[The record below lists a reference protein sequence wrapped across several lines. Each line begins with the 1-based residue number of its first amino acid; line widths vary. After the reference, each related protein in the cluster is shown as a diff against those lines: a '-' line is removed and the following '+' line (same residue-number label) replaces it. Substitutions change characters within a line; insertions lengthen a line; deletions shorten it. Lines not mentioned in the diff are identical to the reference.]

1 MKKIII
7 FDLDGTLI
15 NSDPITINA
24 INQIREEDKLIPLPP
39 RDIIPFL
46 PMGGIDLV
54 KNTISK
60 SNSIVKNET
69 YLKKLRLKI
78 EQHKI
83 DDQLLFPN
91 VRKTI
96 NFLQEKKI
104 VLCICTN
111 KGSSL
116 VKKILKCLEIYNCFK
131 NIIADGDLETR
142 KPNKKNFIA
151 CMRGISFKNTDCLI
165 IGDSRVD
172 YELAKNSG
180 VDFLAFHNK
189 TNEDFINNYNDTFFE
204 DFSELESSSLIFS

>member
-46 PMGGIDLV
+46 PMGGMDLV

-96 NFLQEKKI
+96 NFLQ
-104 VLCICTN
+104 
-111 KGSSL
+111 
-116 VKKILKCLEIYNCFK
+116 
-131 NIIADGDLETR
+131 
-142 KPNKKNFIA
+142 
-151 CMRGISFKNTDCLI
+151 
-165 IGDSRVD
+165 
-172 YELAKNSG
+172 
-180 VDFLAFHNK
+180 
-189 TNEDFINNYNDTFFE
+189 
-204 DFSELESSSLIFS
+204 